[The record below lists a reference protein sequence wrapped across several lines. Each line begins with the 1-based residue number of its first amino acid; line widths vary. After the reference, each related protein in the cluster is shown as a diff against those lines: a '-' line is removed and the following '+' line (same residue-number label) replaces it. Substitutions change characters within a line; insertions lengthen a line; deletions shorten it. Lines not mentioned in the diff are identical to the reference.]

1 MVEVGDDTFTF
12 CLPAK
17 VDAIISPV
25 ESAEGHVI
33 GAVKSSE
40 LSLFFVPILAR
51 TTVIRVASGQ
61 GFSIFTQQLKAS

>member
-12 CLPAK
+12 CLPVK

-51 TTVIRVASGQ
+51 TTVSGQ
-61 GFSIFTQQLKAS
+61 KDGSSTHG